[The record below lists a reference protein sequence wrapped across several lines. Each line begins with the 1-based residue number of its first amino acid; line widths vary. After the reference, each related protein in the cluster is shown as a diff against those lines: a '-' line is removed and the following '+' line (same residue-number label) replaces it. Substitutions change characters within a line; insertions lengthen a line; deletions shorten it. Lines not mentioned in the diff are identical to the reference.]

1 MEQEAERYFN
11 CNICGTR
18 NALKDK
24 VRHRELYFC
33 DECGSCARF
42 RGVILAVQRFILA
55 DETKSLK
62 EQKIQK
68 SIRSLGMSDSH
79 SYASHLER
87 LFSYTNTYFHT
98 EPFVDVTK
106 YETCNKYINLDFVIC
121 SEVLEHVR
129 TPVINC
135 LFNMYSMLKP
145 GGQLILTT
153 PYLSGYESVEHYP
166 HLHDYK
172 IVEHSGRYVVL
183 NIRKDGLHELH
194 RSPSFHGGPGDVL
207 EMRVF
212 GEGDLMAMIR
222 QAGFSRIDDLE
233 PRSPAV
239 GYDWDEFNF
248 GALYPDRK
256 LKAHVL
262 VCTK

>member
-1 MEQEAERYFN
+1 MELEAERFFN
-11 CNICGTR
+11 CNICGKH
-18 NALKDK
+18 NSLQGK

-33 DECGSCARF
+33 DDCGSCARF
-42 RGVILAVQRFILA
+42 RGVVLAVQRFVLA
-55 DETKSLK
+55 DEAKPLK
-62 EQKIQK
+62 AQKTRMSVRAI
-68 SIRSLGMSDSH
+68 GMSDSL
-79 SYASHLER
+79 SYAPHLER
-87 LFSYTNTYFHT
+87 LFSYTNTYYHM
-98 EPFVDVTK
+98 EPFVDVT
-106 YETCNKYINLDFVIC
+106 NKENCDHYRDLDFIIC

-129 TPVINC
+129 TPVVNC
-135 LFNMYSMLKP
+135 LQNMHSMLKS
-145 GGQLILTT
+145 GGKLILTT
-153 PYLSGYESVEHYP
+153 PYLSGYETVEHYP

-172 IVEHSGRYVVL
+172 IFEHSGRYIVS
-183 NIRKDGLHELH
+183 NIRKDGLHEFH
-194 RSPSFHGGPGDVL
+194 QSPSFHGGPGEVL

-233 PRSPAV
+233 PTSPGV
-239 GYDWDEFNF
+239 GYDWDEFSF